1 MQKNVFLTFL
11 FTMVLYQ
18 SSTLVLSAAKHFK
31 NTNKYTEIYTHRYLY
46 NCVHNVFRTWKA
58 TPAKPS

>member
-46 NCVHNVFRTWKA
+46 NCVHNVFRT
-58 TPAKPS
+58 